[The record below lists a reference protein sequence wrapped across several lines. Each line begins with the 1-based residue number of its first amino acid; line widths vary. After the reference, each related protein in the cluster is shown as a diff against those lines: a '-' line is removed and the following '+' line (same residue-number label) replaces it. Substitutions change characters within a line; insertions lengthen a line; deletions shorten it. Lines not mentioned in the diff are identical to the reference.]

1 MTERVQQLV
10 AEALKLPVAERAALI
25 AEVAAS
31 MSEEEGAFDPEWL
44 AEIER
49 RALEARRERSGASL
63 EEVEARIAER
73 LRRG

>member
-1 MTERVQQLV
+1 MTERTQQLI

-31 MSEEEGAFDPEWL
+31 MGDEDASFDPEWL

-49 RALEARRERSGASL
+49 RALEARRDRSGASL
-63 EEVEARIAER
+63 EEIERRIAER
-73 LRRG
+73 LRRE